1 MLKSIIR
8 TLLQKFIDDIDSD
21 NCNITMEQ
29 QSKIIS
35 VLSNIANPDYRMS
48 KVQACD
54 YLGVSRAT
62 FDNYVRDGFI
72 PKGIKQEGFKELSWH
87 FNKALCSYAISFMK
101 KGGKSLEPVSKEY
114 IDKVLTQNN
123 IKLENNVGYDYVFVG
138 NMCKADYYGSSITDE
153 RHFALYIKDTIDD
166 EDAGDGTTM
175 RRWYATMVAN
185 GTMVD
190 WEDVI

>member
-1 MLKSIIR
+1 MEEKSNASVNKRLYKLLIIILR
-8 TLLQKFIDDIDSD
+8 YTPV
-21 NCNITMEQ
+21 
-29 QSKIIS
+29 
-35 VLSNIANPDYRMS
+35 VLSMN
-48 KVQACD
+48 
-54 YLGVSRAT
+54 
-62 FDNYVRDGFI
+62 
-72 PKGIKQEGFKELSWH
+72 
-87 FNKALCSYAISFMK
+87 
-101 KGGKSLEPVSKEY
+101 
-114 IDKVLTQNN
+114 LTQNN

>member
-29 QSKIIS
+29 QSKI
-35 VLSNIANPDYRMS
+35 
-48 KVQACD
+48 
-54 YLGVSRAT
+54 
-62 FDNYVRDGFI
+62 
-72 PKGIKQEGFKELSWH
+72 
-87 FNKALCSYAISFMK
+87 
-101 KGGKSLEPVSKEY
+101 
-114 IDKVLTQNN
+114 
-123 IKLENNVGYDYVFVG
+123 G

>member
-1 MLKSIIR
+1 MQDRVLIQQNAGEMEVR
-8 TLLQKFIDDIDSD
+8 TILA
-21 NCNITMEQ
+21 
-29 QSKIIS
+29 
-35 VLSNIANPDYRMS
+35 VLSSLEPFRNMAGKI
-48 KVQACD
+48 
-54 YLGVSRAT
+54 L
-62 FDNYVRDGFI
+62 
-72 PKGIKQEGFKELSWH
+72 L
-87 FNKALCSYAISFMK
+87 MK

>member
-8 TLLQKFIDDIDSD
+8 TLLQKFI
-21 NCNITMEQ
+21 
-29 QSKIIS
+29 
-35 VLSNIANPDYRMS
+35 
-48 KVQACD
+48 
-54 YLGVSRAT
+54 
-62 FDNYVRDGFI
+62 
-72 PKGIKQEGFKELSWH
+72 
-87 FNKALCSYAISFMK
+87 
-101 KGGKSLEPVSKEY
+101 
-114 IDKVLTQNN
+114 
-123 IKLENNVGYDYVFVG
+123 
-138 NMCKADYYGSSITDE
+138 ADYYGSSITDE